1 MINSGNFLTFAAKY
15 TTPVSMYPSVAPE
28 LIFKTSRS
36 GGAGGQ
42 NVNKVETAVEGAWPL
57 LDSALFS
64 PEQKQIL
71 QQKLLNRTNKEGFVQ
86 IRSQVHRTQLA
97 NKAEVIE
104 KFNDLIA
111 KSLEKKIAR
120 IATKPSRKAREKRLE
135 NKKQDSLKKQGRRGA
150 DWE

>member
-1 MINSGNFLTFAAKY
+1 M
-15 TTPVSMYPSVAPE
+15 
-28 LIFKTSRS
+28 
-36 GGAGGQ
+36 
-42 NVNKVETAVEGAWPL
+42 
-57 LDSALFS
+57 
-64 PEQKQIL
+64 
-71 QQKLLNRTNKEGFVQ
+71 Q